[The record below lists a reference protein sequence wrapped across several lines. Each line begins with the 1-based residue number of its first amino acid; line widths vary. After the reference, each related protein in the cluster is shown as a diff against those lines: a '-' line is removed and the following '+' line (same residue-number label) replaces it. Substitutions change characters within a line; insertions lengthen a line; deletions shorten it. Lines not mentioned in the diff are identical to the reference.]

1 MSSSKPHKGKERSS
15 NHALK
20 HRKSAKRYLKG
31 SNVTTSEGLPGVQKL
46 KAALRQ
52 VKRLLAKE
60 NLAADLRVA
69 TERRLKSLE
78 DDLAKAEQAKV
89 ERTMATRYHKVKFF
103 ERQKALRKIGQIS
116 KTLESGV
123 DAEGEKLRKKQR
135 KALEKDLLERRI
147 DLNYIVNYPKT
158 IKYIA
163 LYASHPDHEGEESTG
178 EQEGN
183 EDEKMEEST
192 RMDESGIKR
201 AEMRSQIRRA
211 MESGELSAEPEKIIG
226 TQSSRGVIGVPGA
239 KKEDSKVHRSNKNKQ
254 SRVDNAAGGVL
265 EDNFFE
271 AE

>member
-1 MSSSKPHKGKERSS
+1 
-15 NHALK
+15 
-20 HRKSAKRYLKG
+20 
-31 SNVTTSEGLPGVQKL
+31 
-46 KAALRQ
+46 
-52 VKRLLAKE
+52 
-60 NLAADLRVA
+60 
-69 TERRLKSLE
+69 
-78 DDLAKAEQAKV
+78 
-89 ERTMATRYHKVKFF
+89 
-103 ERQKALRKIGQIS
+103 ALRKIGQIS